1 MTKMVN
7 ETRNRIL
14 VIDDDVKLLSFVAK
28 QLREQDYRV
37 ETSIDGKDGLDK
49 AASFSPELIILD
61 LTMPGMDGI
70 ETLSRLRQWHT
81 GAILILSATHEE
93 NKKVEALDLGADDYL
108 TKPFGMQELLARVR
122 SGLRRITQTGAQ
134 DTGSAVIE
142 MDDLKIDMAHRIV
155 TRDGSE
161 VNLTRTEY
169 ELLRILASN
178 PGKVM
183 THRELL
189 HEVWGPEFGGET
201 EYLRTYVK
209 QLRRKLEKNPS
220 RPERLKTQP
229 GIGYRFVAE

>member
-1 MTKMVN
+1 MVN